1 MAVISEFLVAL
12 GFDGQD
18 FEKGLK
24 KAESDLGLFRSTA
37 LQVGATLGGALS
49 LKALTLDFSKQ
60 NLQLDQMSKKLG
72 VARDTL
78 HGLDIAFQAYGASE
92 GESTALLEQLASTQA
107 GLLRGDI
114 GLTKALAET
123 GINVDSITNAKNSY
137 ESLLAIADQAS
148 RMGQKQRVNLANT
161 LGLTPQALDV
171 IVQGR
176 EQIAQLTKEFGKARP
191 HYKEMADASRSFTE
205 EWSRMMNNVGGALD
219 PVATEVTKLSTAV
232 VQAISA
238 IAGEG
243 SVVRDVIG
251 GIAKNVDVLA
261 YALAGLTG
269 VKVLGFLSRLALAFK
284 AVMHGAGGVGI
295 ALSAI
300 AYALNPWEAGER
312 AEKNALNPENLEYDG
327 LHADEPEVELSP
339 FIQKSDEQEIVTKP
353 YEKAKAESVEASK
366 VVQQPKQSEV
376 VSKDSQSGVNRQVRT
391 NGGSNN
397 QTVVIKL
404 NLDGQVIDERIV
416 RINEQSAQEVTES
429 FKSRT
434 VR

>member
-24 KAESDLGLFRSTA
+24 KAETDLGLFRSTA

-92 GESTALLEQLASTQA
+92 GESIGLLEQLASTQA

-148 RMGQKQRVNLANT
+148 QMNQKQRVNLANT
-161 LGLTPQALDV
+161 LGLSPASLDL

-176 EQIAQLTKEFGKARP
+176 EKIAKLSDEFGKSRP

-205 EWSRMMNNVGGALD
+205 EWSRMMNNVGGVLD
-219 PVATEVTKLSTAV
+219 PVATELTKFSTRV
-232 VQAISA
+232 IQVISSLTS
-238 IAGEG
+238 EG
-243 SVVRDVIG
+243 STVRDVLSG
-251 GIAKNVDVLA
+251 VARNVDKVAIALG
-261 YALAGLTG
+261 ALAVGKTVGSLY
-269 VKVLGFLSRLALAFK
+269 RLAKAFSFVK
-284 AVMHGAGGVGI
+284 MSAGGVGGVLAGLALIVGPEI
-295 ALSAI
+295 AG
-300 AYALNPWEAGER
+300 AL
-312 AEKNALNPENLEYDG
+312 AEKNVRNPENLEYDG
-327 LHADEPEVELSP
+327 LHDEEPEVVIEKYTS
-339 FIQKSDEQEIVTKP
+339 KGGEVETTAKP
-353 YEKAKAESVEASK
+353 YEKAKTEAVQSAKVGLEPKSNDIGSK
-366 VVQQPKQSEV
+366 RQPEPAQQPRTA
-376 VSKDSQSGVNRQVRT
+376 QSGGDKT
-391 NGGSNN
+391 L
-397 QTVVIKL
+397 VIKL
-404 NLDGQVIDERIV
+404 QMDSQVIDERIV
-416 RINEQSAQEVTES
+416 RINEQSAQEITES
-429 FKSRT
+429 YKSRT

>member
-24 KAESDLGLFRSTA
+24 KAETDLGLFRSTA

-92 GESTALLEQLASTQA
+92 GESVNLLERLAKTQA
-107 GLLRGDI
+107 GLRMGEP
-114 GLTKALAET
+114 GLIEPLAKA
-123 GINVDSITNAKNSY
+123 GINVDSITKAKNSY

-148 RMGQKQRVNLANT
+148 RMGLKQRENLAGV
-161 LGLTPQALDV
+161 LGLSPASLDL

-176 EQIAQLTKEFGKARP
+176 EKIAKLSNEFGRARP
-191 HYKEMADASRSFTE
+191 HYREMVDASRSFTE
-205 EWSRMMNNVGGALD
+205 EWARMMNSVGGAVD
-219 PVATEVTKLSTAV
+219 PLATEVTKLSTSV
-232 VQAISA
+232 IQALSA

-243 SVVRDVIG
+243 SVVRDVMSG
-251 GIAKNVDVLA
+251 VAKNIDLVA

-269 VKVLGFLSRLALAFK
+269 IKVLGFLSKLALAFK
-284 AVMHGAGGVGI
+284 AVMLSANGVGL
-295 ALSAI
+295 AVGAI
-300 AYALNPWEAGER
+300 AGVLLNAPER
-312 AEKNALNPENLEYDG
+312 AEKNARNPENLAYDG
-327 LHADEPEVELSP
+327 LHDEEPEVVIE
-339 FIQKSDEQEIVTKP
+339 P
-353 YEKAKAESVEASK
+353 YQKAKTEAVQSTKVGLEPKSNDIGSKRQAETA
-366 VVQQPKQSEV
+366 QQPRTA
-376 VSKDSQSGVNRQVRT
+376 QSGGDKT
-391 NGGSNN
+391 L
-397 QTVVIKL
+397 VIKL
-404 NLDGQVIDERIV
+404 QMDSQVIDERIV
-416 RINEQSAQEVTES
+416 RINEQSAREVTES
-429 FKSRT
+429 YKSRT

>member
-92 GESTALLEQLASTQA
+92 GESIGLLEQLASTQA

-148 RMGQKQRVNLANT
+148 KMGLKQRENLAEV
-161 LGLTPQALDV
+161 LGLSPASLDL

-176 EQIAQLTKEFGKARP
+176 EKIAKLSNEFGRARP
-191 HYKEMADASRSFTE
+191 HYREMADASRSFTE
-205 EWSRMMNNVGGALD
+205 EWARMMNSVGGAVD
-219 PVATEVTKLSTAV
+219 PLATEVTNLSTSV
-232 VQAISA
+232 IQALSA

-243 SVVRDVIG
+243 SVVRDVMSG
-251 GIAKNVDVLA
+251 VAKNIDLVA

-269 VKVLGFLSRLALAFK
+269 IKVLGFLSKLALAFK
-284 AVMHGAGGVGI
+284 AVMLSANGVGL
-295 ALSAI
+295 AVGAI
-300 AYALNPWEAGER
+300 AGVLLNAPER
-312 AEKNALNPENLEYDG
+312 AEKNARNPENLAYDG
-327 LHADEPEVELSP
+327 LHDEEPEVVIE
-339 FIQKSDEQEIVTKP
+339 P
-353 YEKAKAESVEASK
+353 YQKAKTEAVQSAKVGLEPKSNDIGSKRQAETA
-366 VVQQPKQSEV
+366 QQPRTA
-376 VSKDSQSGVNRQVRT
+376 QSGGDKT
-391 NGGSNN
+391 L
-397 QTVVIKL
+397 VIKL
-404 NLDGQVIDERIV
+404 QMDSQVIDERIV
-416 RINEQSAQEVTES
+416 RINEQSAQEITES
-429 FKSRT
+429 YKSRT

>member
-24 KAESDLGLFRSTA
+24 KAETDLGLFRSTA

-92 GESTALLEQLASTQA
+92 GESVNLLERLAKTQA
-107 GLLRGDI
+107 GLRMGEP
-114 GLTKALAET
+114 GLIEPLAKA
-123 GINVDSITNAKNSY
+123 GINVDSITKAKNSY

-148 RMGQKQRVNLANT
+148 KMGLKQRENLAEV
-161 LGLTPQALDV
+161 LGLSPASLDL

-176 EQIAQLTKEFGKARP
+176 EKIAKLSNEFGRARP
-191 HYKEMADASRSFTE
+191 HYREMVDASRSFTE
-205 EWSRMMNNVGGALD
+205 EWARMMNSVGGAVD
-219 PVATEVTKLSTAV
+219 PLATEVTKLSTSV
-232 VQAISA
+232 IQALSA

-243 SVVRDVIG
+243 SVVRDVMSG
-251 GIAKNVDVLA
+251 VAKNIDLVA

-269 VKVLGFLSRLALAFK
+269 IKVLGFLSKLALAFK
-284 AVMHGAGGVGI
+284 AVMLSANGVGL
-295 ALSAI
+295 AVGAI
-300 AYALNPWEAGER
+300 AGVLLNAPER
-312 AEKNALNPENLEYDG
+312 AEKNARNPENLAYDG
-327 LHADEPEVELSP
+327 LHDEEPEVVIE
-339 FIQKSDEQEIVTKP
+339 P
-353 YEKAKAESVEASK
+353 YQKAKTEAVQSAKVGLEPKSNDIGSK
-366 VVQQPKQSEV
+366 RQPETAQQPRTA
-376 VSKDSQSGVNRQVRT
+376 QSGGDKT
-391 NGGSNN
+391 L
-397 QTVVIKL
+397 VIKL
-404 NLDGQVIDERIV
+404 QMDSQVIDERIV
-416 RINEQSAQEVTES
+416 RINEQSAREVTES
-429 FKSRT
+429 YKSRT

>member
-137 ESLLAIADQAS
+137 ESLLAIAEQAS

-176 EQIAQLTKEFGKARP
+176 EQIAQMTKEFGKARP

-205 EWSRMMNNVGGALD
+205 EWSRMMNNVGGTLD

-269 VKVLGFLSRLALAFK
+269 VKVLGFLSKLALAFK
-284 AVMHGAGGVGI
+284 AVKIGAGAVGLAI
-295 ALSAI
+295 GAI
-300 AYALNPWEAGER
+300 AGVLLDSPER
-312 AEKNALNPENLEYDG
+312 AERNALNPENLEYDG
-327 LHADEPEVELSP
+327 LHADEPEVVIE
-339 FIQKSDEQEIVTKP
+339 P
-353 YEKAKAESVEASK
+353 YEKAKTEAVQSAKVAVE
-366 VVQQPKQSEV
+366 PKQSEV
-376 VSKDSQSGVNRQVRT
+376 GSSVVSKTAQQPRPMQSSSDRML
-391 NGGSNN
+391 
-397 QTVVIKL
+397 VIKL
-404 NLDGQVIDERIV
+404 QMDSQIIDERIV

-429 FKSRT
+429 YKSRT

>member
-176 EQIAQLTKEFGKARP
+176 EQIAQMTKEFGKARP

-219 PVATEVTKLSTAV
+219 PVATEVTKLSTTV

-251 GIAKNVDVLA
+251 GIAKNVDVLV

-269 VKVLGFLSRLALAFK
+269 VKVLGFLSKLVLAFK
-284 AVMHGAGGVGI
+284 AVKIGAGAVGLAI
-295 ALSAI
+295 GAI
-300 AYALNPWEAGER
+300 AGVLLDSPER

-327 LHADEPEVELSP
+327 LHSDEPEVELSP
-339 FIQKSDEQEIVTKP
+339 FSQKSDEQEIVTKP

-391 NGGSNN
+391 NGGSNS

-429 FKSRT
+429 YKSRT

>member
-161 LGLTPQALDV
+161 LGLTPLALDV

-269 VKVLGFLSRLALAFK
+269 VKVLGFLSKLALAFK
-284 AVMHGAGGVGI
+284 AVKIGAGAVGI
-295 ALSAI
+295 AIGAI
-300 AYALNPWEAGER
+300 AGVLLDSPER

-327 LHADEPEVELSP
+327 LHADETEVVIE
-339 FIQKSDEQEIVTKP
+339 P
-353 YEKAKAESVEASK
+353 YEKAKTEAVQFAKVAVE
-366 VVQQPKQSEV
+366 PKQSEV
-376 VSKDSQSGVNRQVRT
+376 GSSAVSKTAQQPRPMQ
-391 NGGSNN
+391 GGSDRML
-397 QTVVIKL
+397 VIKL
-404 NLDGQVIDERIV
+404 QMDSQIIDERIV
-416 RINEQSAQEVTES
+416 RINDQSAQEVTES
-429 FKSRT
+429 YKSRT

>member
-24 KAESDLGLFRSTA
+24 KAETDLGLFRSTA

-92 GESTALLEQLASTQA
+92 GESVNLLERLAKTQA
-107 GLLRGDI
+107 GLIMGQP
-114 GLTKALAET
+114 GLIEPLAKA
-123 GINVDSITNAKNSY
+123 GINVDSITKAKNSY

-148 RMGQKQRVNLANT
+148 KMGLKQRENLAEV
-161 LGLTPQALDV
+161 LGLSPASLDL

-176 EQIAQLTKEFGKARP
+176 EKIAKLSNEFGRARP
-191 HYKEMADASRSFTE
+191 HYREMVDASRSFTE
-205 EWSRMMNNVGGALD
+205 EWARMMNSVGGAVD
-219 PVATEVTKLSTAV
+219 PLATEVTKLSTSV
-232 VQAISA
+232 IQALSA

-243 SVVRDVIG
+243 SVVRDVMSG
-251 GIAKNVDVLA
+251 VAKNIDLVA

-269 VKVLGFLSRLALAFK
+269 IKVLGFLSKLALAFK
-284 AVMHGAGGVGI
+284 AVMLSANGVGL
-295 ALSAI
+295 AVGAI
-300 AYALNPWEAGER
+300 AGVLLTAPER
-312 AEKNALNPENLEYDG
+312 AEKNARNPENLAYDG
-327 LHADEPEVELSP
+327 LHDEEPEVVIE
-339 FIQKSDEQEIVTKP
+339 P
-353 YEKAKAESVEASK
+353 YQKAKTEAVQSAKVGLEPKSNDIGSK
-366 VVQQPKQSEV
+366 QQTETAQQPRVAK
-376 VSKDSQSGVNRQVRT
+376 SGGDKT
-391 NGGSNN
+391 L
-397 QTVVIKL
+397 VIKL
-404 NLDGQVIDERIV
+404 QMDSQVIDERIV
-416 RINEQSAQEVTES
+416 RINEQSAQEITES
-429 FKSRT
+429 YKSRT

>member
-72 VARDTL
+72 IARDTL

-269 VKVLGFLSRLALAFK
+269 VKVLGFLSKLALAFK
-284 AVMHGAGGVGI
+284 AVKIGAGAVGI
-295 ALSAI
+295 AIGAI
-300 AYALNPWEAGER
+300 AGVLLDSPER
-312 AEKNALNPENLEYDG
+312 AERNALNPENLEYDG
-327 LHADEPEVELSP
+327 LHADEPEVVIE
-339 FIQKSDEQEIVTKP
+339 P
-353 YEKAKAESVEASK
+353 YEKAKTEAVQSAKVAVE
-366 VVQQPKQSEV
+366 QKQSEV
-376 VSKDSQSGVNRQVRT
+376 GSSAVSKTAQQPRPMQ
-391 NGGSNN
+391 GGSDRML
-397 QTVVIKL
+397 VIKL
-404 NLDGQVIDERIV
+404 QMDSQIIDERIV

-429 FKSRT
+429 YKSRT

>member
-24 KAESDLGLFRSTA
+24 KAETDLGLFRSTA

-49 LKALTLDFSKQ
+49 LKGLTLDFSKQ

-92 GESTALLEQLASTQA
+92 GESIGLLEQLASTQA

-123 GINVDSITNAKNSY
+123 GISVESITNAKNSY

-148 RMGQKQRVNLANT
+148 QMSQKQRVNLANT
-161 LGLTPQALDV
+161 LGLSPASLDL

-176 EQIAQLTKEFGKARP
+176 EKIAKLSNEFGKARP
-191 HYKEMADASRSFTE
+191 HYREMADASRSFTE
-205 EWSRMMNNVGGALD
+205 EWARMMNSVGGAVD
-219 PVATEVTKLSTAV
+219 PLATEVTKLSTSV
-232 VQAISA
+232 IQALSA

-243 SVVRDVIG
+243 SVVRDVMSG
-251 GIAKNVDVLA
+251 VAKNIDLVA

-269 VKVLGFLSRLALAFK
+269 IKVLGFLSKLALAFK
-284 AVMHGAGGVGI
+284 AVMLSANGVGL
-295 ALSAI
+295 AVGAI
-300 AYALNPWEAGER
+300 AGVLLNAPER
-312 AEKNALNPENLEYDG
+312 AEKNARNPENLAYDG
-327 LHADEPEVELSP
+327 LHDEEPEVVIE
-339 FIQKSDEQEIVTKP
+339 P
-353 YEKAKAESVEASK
+353 YQKAKTEAVQSAKVGLEPKSNDIGSK
-366 VVQQPKQSEV
+366 QQTKTTQQPRTA
-376 VSKDSQSGVNRQVRT
+376 QSGGDKT
-391 NGGSNN
+391 L
-397 QTVVIKL
+397 VIKL
-404 NLDGQVIDERIV
+404 QMDSQVIDERIV
-416 RINEQSAQEVTES
+416 RINEQSAQEITES
-429 FKSRT
+429 YKSRT